1 MAILTHP
8 TRDSPPHQ
16 YFFMMT
22 TAVSS
27 SNNDRGL
34 EILLEEVNRLVTKKL
49 ASLKFQTIRQL
60 VWLVGQL
67 VKKKYPR
74 IDQVCWNLLR
84 CVRGGD
90 LSETNRHLTE
100 SIMKTMADN
109 LEWLYE
115 HQELL
120 RGVIYTYSRILE
132 DYGRKYMFKDIKDKI
147 AKFVTQL
154 IRDRF
159 SEAMVLGRDLVRV
172 LQSVARVPEV
182 EELWRELI
190 HRPQSL
196 HPDFTGVA
204 ELLRRKTPIAFLKL
218 RVTADMEE
226 KLNFLMSQ
234 VPYGRHHRY
243 WSWFSN
249 SFLSNGFMSPSLRVD
264 LIRYSFVNTRNCV

>member
-1 MAILTHP
+1 
-8 TRDSPPHQ
+8 
-16 YFFMMT
+16 
-22 TAVSS
+22 
-27 SNNDRGL
+27 
-34 EILLEEVNRLVTKKL
+34 
-49 ASLKFQTIRQL
+49 
-60 VWLVGQL
+60 
-67 VKKKYPR
+67 
-74 IDQVCWNLLR
+74 
-84 CVRGGD
+84 
-90 LSETNRHLTE
+90 
-100 SIMKTMADN
+100 
-109 LEWLYE
+109 
-115 HQELL
+115 
-120 RGVIYTYSRILE
+120 
-132 DYGRKYMFKDIKDKI
+132 MFKDIKDKI